1 MTERRGRRTVTEET
15 PDRSLRGEPEA
26 TGDEAAAE
34 PSRLPVLK
42 TYKLYVNGQFPRTE
56 SGRYDKLLDAQGRNL
71 ANVCRSSRKD
81 FRDAVVAARAAQSG
95 WAARS
100 AYNRSQVLYR
110 AGEMLEGR
118 REQFVAELETQGMA
132 REAAEAE
139 TLAAIDR
146 WIYFAGWADK
156 VQQVWSSV
164 NPVASSHFNFSLIE
178 PTGVVSVLAPEESGL
193 LGLVSTL
200 APIVV
205 SGNTCVAL
213 ASSRFPLTAITLG
226 EVLHASDFP
235 PGVINLLT
243 GRRSELVSHF
253 ASHLDVNAI
262 VWCGE
267 DAAESLR
274 VQEESVRN
282 IKRVVLRER
291 IDWHGPH
298 AESPY
303 PILDTVE
310 VKTTWHPVGS

>member
-1 MTERRGRRTVTEET
+1 MTEHRARTWMEQES
-15 PDRSLRGEPEA
+15 DRPGSEA
-26 TGDEAAAE
+26 DSPGGAHATADA
-34 PSRLPVLK
+34 RLPVLK

-71 ANVCRSSRKD
+71 ANICRGSRKD

-95 WAARS
+95 WAART
-100 AYNRSQVLYR
+100 AYNRAQVLYR
-110 AGEMLEGR
+110 AGEVLEGR
-118 REQFVAELETQGMA
+118 REQFVAELVTQGA
-132 REAAEAE
+132 ERETAEVE

-200 APIVV
+200 APIVAT
-205 SGNTCVAL
+205 GNTAVAL
-213 ASSRFPLTAITLG
+213 ASSRFPLTAVTLG

-243 GRRSELVSHF
+243 GRRDELLPHF

-267 DAAESLR
+267 DPGESLR
-274 VQEESVRN
+274 VQEEAVRN
-282 IKRVVLRER
+282 VKRVVLREH
-291 IDWHGPH
+291 IDWHGPE

>member
-1 MTERRGRRTVTEET
+1 MTERRRGRALVEDEPPAARDDREVTG
-15 PDRSLRGEPEA
+15 DSAA
-26 TGDEAAAE
+26 TGS
-34 PSRLPVLK
+34 SRLPVLK

-56 SGRYDKLLDAQGRNL
+56 SGRYDKLLDASGRNL
-71 ANVCRSSRKD
+71 ANICRGSRKD
-81 FRDAVVAARAAQSG
+81 FRDAVVAARAAQGS

-100 AYNRSQVLYR
+100 AYNRGQVLYR
-110 AGEMLEGR
+110 AGEVLEGR
-118 REQFVAELETQGMA
+118 TEQFVTELQTQGMA

-139 TLAAIDR
+139 TAAAIDR

-200 APIVV
+200 APIVT
-205 SGNTCVAL
+205 SGNTCVVL
-213 ASSRFPLTAITLG
+213 ASSRFPLSAITLG

-235 PGVINLLT
+235 PGVVNLLT
-243 GRRSELVSHF
+243 GRRAELLPHF
-253 ASHLDVNAI
+253 ASHLDVNAV

-274 VQEESVRN
+274 VQEEAVRN
-282 IKRVVLRER
+282 VKRVILREHV
-291 IDWHGPH
+291 DWLGAE

-303 PILDTVE
+303 PILDTIE